1 MSNGAV
7 VLGGSGFIG
16 SHLLKLLVADGRH
29 SRIVSLDIAEPKERL
44 AGVEYHFADLREPI
58 PDAHGDSGST
68 IYNLVALRN
77 FPGHPFQDY
86 YETNV
91 VSVQRAI
98 DFAERIG
105 TREMV
110 FTSTMS
116 VYGPG
121 EDPKVETSP
130 LRPVN
135 PYGHSKRIGE
145 ALNSGWLARGSDRRL
160 VTCRP
165 AVIFGYRDDGNFTRL
180 ARLLERGV
188 FVFVGRRDTIKS
200 SGYVGDLV
208 RSFLF
213 ALDSGQ
219 GEVTY
224 NFAYPTPYTISDVV
238 DAFGAVAGYAPA
250 RATVPLPLLNL
261 AAIPFEA
268 ANAVGLR
275 NPIHRD
281 RIRKLNES
289 TNIVPQWLVENGF
302 VFQTDLKSALA
313 EWREQSPGGRFI

>member
-1 MSNGAV
+1 MTNTAV

-16 SHLLKLLVADGRH
+16 SHLLRLLASSKRH
-29 SRIVSLDIAEPKERL
+29 GRIVSLDIAEPRERL
-44 AGVEYHFADLREPI
+44 EGVEYHLADLRDPI
-58 PDAHGDSGST
+58 PDRYGDSGAT

-105 TREMV
+105 AVDMV

-121 EDPKVETSP
+121 EDPKVESSP

-145 ALNSGWLARGSDRRL
+145 ALNAGWLARDPSRRL

-180 ARLLERGV
+180 ARLLERGM
-188 FVFVGRRDTIKS
+188 FVFVGRKDTIKS

-219 GEVTY
+219 REVVY
-224 NFAYPTPYTISDVV
+224 NFAYPKSYTIADVV
-238 DAFGAVAGYAPA
+238 DAFRAVGGFAPA
-250 RATVPLPLLNL
+250 RATLPLPLLNL
-261 AAIPFEA
+261 AAIPFEV

-281 RIRKLNES
+281 RIRKLYES
-289 TNIVPQWLVENGF
+289 TNIVPRWLVDNGF
-302 VFQTDLKSALA
+302 QFQTDLNSALA